1 MSKYSCCSDVPFEFV
16 VRFMAKCSEVPSK
29 KKEAVL
35 VDFFKRCVP
44 RPSPDIIQIFRLL
57 LPAEDLDRRVYGLK
71 EEKLA
76 VLLVDAA
83 GLTKTSPDAQKALRW
98 YVQMTV

>member
-1 MSKYSCCSDVPFEFV
+1 MSKYSCCSHVPFEYV

-57 LPAEDLDRRVYGLK
+57 LPAVSRFASACWCEACRPICQKDEHRLNLLK
-71 EEKLA
+71 A
-76 VLLVDAA
+76 SVVA
-83 GLTKTSPDAQKALRW
+83 GI
-98 YVQMTV
+98 